1 MCTFNEA
8 TKILRKEVA
17 GCPLAAARAIIQG
30 LLVDTGRLLSKSG
43 SYCPCHSQV
52 DHKSQARPR
61 RAISCSAS
69 RVAHNV
75 EASSSSMSSSVWS
88 TIRLNTQM
96 IRQALTGLPPKHR
109 QAHGRRGTPTSAPG
123 MVSTDG
129 AIGIQTLRRR
139 TMRVPNLGTMTKE
152 RRLRW

>member
-17 GCPLAAARAIIQG
+17 GCPLSAARAIVQG

-43 SYCPCHSQV
+43 SCCSCHSQV
-52 DHKSQARPR
+52 DHKSQAKPTW
-61 RAISCSAS
+61 AISYSAS

-75 EASSSSMSSSVWS
+75 EASSSSVSSSVWS
-88 TIRLNTQM
+88 TIRLEIQM
-96 IRQALTGLPPKHR
+96 IRQALTGLPHKHR

-123 MVSTDG
+123 MISSDG
-129 AIGIQTLRRR
+129 AIRIQTL
-139 TMRVPNLGTMTKE
+139 
-152 RRLRW
+152 